1 MAKTIPLNALR
12 AFEVAARLGSF
23 KHAGEELGVTSAAVG
38 QQVRKLEE
46 LIGQPLFIRSLNGLT
61 MTEKAT
67 QVLPEI
73 HRGFDHLAMG
83 YDAMLTKSNNP
94 QLSISAPPTFT
105 IKWLVPRLPSFH
117 AAHPG
122 VELKIY
128 TDMEFVDVQRGAVD
142 LAIRFGSGHYRGLK
156 RKRLFNDWVI
166 PLCAPDIWRNANLPL
181 SAASLQDFKLIH
193 LDGETSDRNWVDW
206 PRWGATHGLG
216 KVGLEDGPHFN
227 QSAAV
232 LQSAIEGQG
241 IALCGLVFALG
252 DILSGRL
259 CAPFGPA
266 SALETKFGYDLVY
279 RPLDSDNATLKC
291 ILDWLER
298 QAEEHHQGILSYLE
312 EKHQK
317 TDSHN

>member
-38 QQVRKLEE
+38 QLVRKLEE
-46 LIGQPLFIRSLNGLT
+46 LIGQPLFIRSLDGLT

-73 HRGFDHLAMG
+73 HRGFDHLTMG
-83 YDAMLTKSNNP
+83 YDAMLTKNNKP
-94 QLSISAPPTFT
+94 QLSISGPPTFT
-105 IKWLVPRLPSFH
+105 IKWLVPRLPSFY

-122 VELKIY
+122 VELKIN

-142 LAIRFGSGHYRGLK
+142 LAIRFGSGRYYGLK
-156 RKRLFNDWVI
+156 RKRLFKDWVI
-166 PLCAPDIWRNANLPL
+166 PLCAPRTWRNAKLPL
-181 SAASLQDFKLIH
+181 SAASLKDFKLIH
-193 LDGETSDRNWVDW
+193 LDGETSDGNWIDW
-206 PRWGATHGLG
+206 PRWGAAHGLG
-216 KVGLEDGPHFN
+216 EIDLKDGPRFN

-241 IALCGLVFALG
+241 IALCGLIFALG
-252 DILSGRL
+252 DILAGRL

-266 SALETKFGYDLVY
+266 SAVETKFGYDLVY
-279 RPLDSDNATLKC
+279 RPFDSDNATLKYF
-291 ILDWLER
+291 LDWLGR
-298 QAEEHHQGILSYLE
+298 QAEEHLQGILSYLE
-312 EKHQK
+312 EKHDQ
-317 TDSHN
+317 TDSHS